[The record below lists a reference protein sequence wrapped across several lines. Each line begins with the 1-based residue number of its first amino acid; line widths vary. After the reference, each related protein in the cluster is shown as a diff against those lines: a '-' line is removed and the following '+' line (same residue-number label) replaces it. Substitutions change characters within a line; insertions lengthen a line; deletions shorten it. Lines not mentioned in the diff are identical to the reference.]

1 MLSGTPLAGRF
12 LVYETGEFQ
21 MPEQKYEQ
29 LKQILNEMGSVLV
42 AFSGGVDST
51 LLLKVAVDQL
61 QERTAA
67 ITIEA
72 PFHSRSERDEARR
85 LAGEIGVRQIIYDAG
100 QLDLSALEYNPPERC
115 YLCKK
120 SVFTICRALA
130 QENGFAWLADG
141 SNSDDLL
148 DHRPGRRALQELGV
162 RSPLLEAGLTKADIR
177 ALSREL
183 GLPTWDKPA
192 LACLLTRFPHGSR
205 ITADR
210 LRRVE
215 RCEEFLRGLGFG
227 QLRVRAHEEIARIE
241 LEEGDLPR
249 FLEKNLRAAVCD
261 FFIAAGFERVTLDL
275 AGYRC
280 GSMNPAG

>member
-1 MLSGTPLAGRF
+1 
-12 LVYETGEFQ
+12 
-21 MPEQKYEQ
+21 MPKQKLEQV
-29 LKQILNEMGSVLV
+29 KQILNEMGSVLV

-51 LLLKVAVDQL
+51 LLLKIAVDVL
-61 QERTAA
+61 QEQAAA

-72 PFHSRSERDEARR
+72 PFHSRVELGEARR
-85 LAGEIGVRQIIYDAG
+85 LAGEVGARQIVYDAG

-115 YLCKK
+115 YLCKRTI
-120 SVFTICRALA
+120 FTVCRDLA
-130 QENGFAWLADG
+130 RENGFAWLADG
-141 SNSDDLL
+141 SNSDDQH

-183 GLPTWDKPA
+183 ELPTWDKPA

-205 ITADR
+205 ITTDR
-210 LRRVE
+210 LRMVE
-215 RCEEFLRGLGFG
+215 RCEDFLRSLGFG

-249 FLEKNLRAAVCD
+249 FLEKGIRVAVCD
-261 FFIAAGFERVTLDL
+261 FFIAAGFERITLDL
-275 AGYRC
+275 EGYRC
-280 GSMNPAG
+280 GSMNPVG

>member
-1 MLSGTPLAGRF
+1 
-12 LVYETGEFQ
+12 

-29 LKQILNEMGSVLV
+29 LKQILNQMGSVLV

-51 LLLKVAVDQL
+51 LLLKVAADQL
-61 QERTAA
+61 QERAAA

-72 PFHSRSERDEARR
+72 PFHSRGELEEARR
-85 LAGEIGVRQIIYDAG
+85 LAKEIGVRQIIYDAS
-100 QLDLSALEYNPPERC
+100 QLDLSELEDNPPERC
-115 YLCKK
+115 YLCKRTI
-120 SVFTICRALA
+120 FTVCRTRA

-162 RSPLLEAGLTKADIR
+162 RSPLQEAGLTKADIR
-177 ALSREL
+177 ALSREI

-210 LRRVE
+210 LRMVE

-249 FLEKNLRAAVCD
+249 FLEKNLRAVVCD
-261 FFIAAGFERVTLDL
+261 FFITAGFERVTLDL
-275 AGYRC
+275 GGYRC

>member
-1 MLSGTPLAGRF
+1 
-12 LVYETGEFQ
+12 

-29 LKQILNEMGSVLV
+29 LQQILREMGSVLV

-61 QERTAA
+61 QERAAA

-72 PFHSRSERDEARR
+72 PFHSRSELGEARR
-85 LAGEIGVRQIIYDAG
+85 LAGEIGARQMVYDAS

-115 YLCKK
+115 YLCKQTI
-120 SVFTICRALA
+120 FTVCRSLA

-148 DHRPGRRALQELGV
+148 DYRPGRRALQELGV
-162 RSPLLEAGLTKADIR
+162 RSPLQEAGLAKADIR
-177 ALSREL
+177 VLSREL

-210 LRRVE
+210 LRMVE
-215 RCEEFLRGLGFG
+215 RCEEFLRGRGFG
-227 QLRVRAHEEIARIE
+227 QLRVRVHEEMARIE

-249 FLEKNLRAAVCD
+249 FLEKNLRTAVCD
-261 FFIAAGFERVTLDL
+261 YFIAAGFERVTLDL
-275 AGYRC
+275 EGYRC